1 MIYFETF
8 SVPTVDTL
16 FLLILSILTLESA
29 HSIRFLYQHFLS
41 GITEKSLNVFYY
53 VCSYAKVD
61 YSRFM
66 NTTVRI
72 TLKLIPDSLQT
83 QPVFLYVDDTMV
95 SKFGTKFEN
104 VSKLFD
110 HAAHNGSNY
119 LNGHCF
125 VSVMLCVPVW
135 NRDKVSY
142 LSVPLG
148 YRMWQKKESKLELA
162 ASMIRQVMPEFHSKD
177 HVIILCDSWYTKQ
190 NLVSI
195 VDEYPNLDLIGNA
208 RIDSVMYDLA
218 PAQTGRRGRPAK
230 HGKHL
235 SVETDFTFS
244 NEKIGDYYTGVRRV
258 LAKIF
263 GNREVLAYVTATEK
277 EHGTKRLFFSTIFP
291 EDLQIFCAWQEKA
304 PLNQTGSDR
313 MKYIPLLLYS
323 LRWNIETSYYE
334 QKTFWSFCNYM
345 VRSCKGIEMLVN
357 LINISYC
364 AMKILP
370 CQNEHFSE
378 YRTKSVQEFRFE
390 LSQGIRSQIFFATF
404 VKNIETHIKSN
415 AMTKALKQLI
425 HQQVYVDMKNREIHV
440 GGQLVYYEGGEGY
453 CFHNSETKTDAD
465 IRDIPMTQMV
475 YDAFRKQRELNLMLG
490 LQSNV
495 EIGGRSGF
503 IFNTKNGHP
512 FSADRSEDHSDA
524 QITMNVYNHI
534 AEKSHV
540 ENEISKM
547 NLPETVPAVV

>member
-1 MIYFETF
+1 LIYFETF
-8 SVPTVDTL
+8 SVPTADTL

-29 HSIRFLYQHFLS
+29 HSIWFLYQHFLS

-53 VCSYAKVD
+53 ACSYAKVD

-72 TLKLIPDSLQT
+72 ALKLIPDSLQT
-83 QPVFLYVDDTMV
+83 QPVFLCVDDTMV

-135 NRDKVSY
+135 NVDKVFY

-148 YRMWQKKESKLELA
+148 YRMWQKKESKLELV

-195 VDEYPNLDLIGNA
+195 VDEYPNLDLI
-208 RIDSVMYDLA
+208 
-218 PAQTGRRGRPAK
+218 
-230 HGKHL
+230 
-235 SVETDFTFS
+235 
-244 NEKIGDYYTGVRRV
+244 
-258 LAKIF
+258 
-263 GNREVLAYVTATEK
+263 
-277 EHGTKRLFFSTIFP
+277 
-291 EDLQIFCAWQEKA
+291 
-304 PLNQTGSDR
+304 
-313 MKYIPLLLYS
+313 
-323 LRWNIETSYYE
+323 
-334 QKTFWSFCNYM
+334 
-345 VRSCKGIEMLVN
+345 
-357 LINISYC
+357 NISYC

-370 CQNEHFSE
+370 YQNEHFSE
-378 YRTKSVQEFRFE
+378 YRTKSVQEFHFE

-425 HQQVYVDMKNREIHV
+425 HQQVYH
-440 GGQLVYYEGGEGY
+440 L
-453 CFHNSETKTDAD
+453 
-465 IRDIPMTQMV
+465 
-475 YDAFRKQRELNLMLG
+475 
-490 LQSNV
+490 
-495 EIGGRSGF
+495 
-503 IFNTKNGHP
+503 
-512 FSADRSEDHSDA
+512 
-524 QITMNVYNHI
+524 
-534 AEKSHV
+534 
-540 ENEISKM
+540 
-547 NLPETVPAVV
+547 

>member
-8 SVPTVDTL
+8 SVPTADTL

-53 VCSYAKVD
+53 ACSYAKVD

-72 TLKLIPDSLQT
+72 ALKLVPDSLQT
-83 QPVFLYVDDTMV
+83 QPVFLCGDDTMV

-125 VSVMLCVPVW
+125 VSVMLCIPVW

-162 ASMIRQVMPEFHSKD
+162 TSMIRQVMPEFHSKD
-177 HVIILCDSWYTKQ
+177 HVVILCDSWYTKQ

-195 VDEYPNLDLIGNA
+195 IDEYPNLDLIGNA

-230 HGKHL
+230 HGKRL

-258 LAKIF
+258 LAKIC
-263 GNREVLAYVTATEK
+263 GNREILAYVTATEK

-304 PLNQTGSDR
+304 PLNQTGSDC

-323 LRWNIETSYYE
+323 FRWNIETSYYE

-370 CQNEHFSE
+370 YQNEHFSE

-415 AMTKALKQLI
+415 AMTKTLKQLI
-425 HQQVYVDMKNREIHV
+425 HQQVYH
-440 GGQLVYYEGGEGY
+440 L
-453 CFHNSETKTDAD
+453 
-465 IRDIPMTQMV
+465 
-475 YDAFRKQRELNLMLG
+475 
-490 LQSNV
+490 
-495 EIGGRSGF
+495 
-503 IFNTKNGHP
+503 
-512 FSADRSEDHSDA
+512 
-524 QITMNVYNHI
+524 
-534 AEKSHV
+534 
-540 ENEISKM
+540 
-547 NLPETVPAVV
+547 

>member
-8 SVPTVDTL
+8 SVPTADTL

-41 GITEKSLNVFYY
+41 EITEKSLNVFYY
-53 VCSYAKVD
+53 ACSYAKVD
-61 YSRFM
+61 SSRFM

-83 QPVFLYVDDTMV
+83 QPVFLCVDDTMV

-177 HVIILCDSWYTKQ
+177 HVVILCDSWYTKQ

-218 PAQTGRRGRPAK
+218 PERTGRRGRPAK
-230 HGKHL
+230 HGKRL
-235 SVETDFTFS
+235 CVETDFTFS
-244 NEKIGDYYTGVRRV
+244 KEKIGDYYTGVRRV
-258 LAKIF
+258 FTKIF
-263 GNREVLAYVTATEK
+263 GDREVLAYVTDTEK
-277 EHGTKRLFFSTIFP
+277 GNGTKRLFFSTIFS
-291 EDLQIFCAWQEKA
+291 EDLKVFCTEEEHSS
-304 PLNQTGSDR
+304 SD
-313 MKYIPLLLYS
+313 
-323 LRWNIETSYYE
+323 
-334 QKTFWSFCNYM
+334 
-345 VRSCKGIEMLVN
+345 
-357 LINISYC
+357 
-364 AMKILP
+364 
-370 CQNEHFSE
+370 
-378 YRTKSVQEFRFE
+378 
-390 LSQGIRSQIFFATF
+390 
-404 VKNIETHIKSN
+404 
-415 AMTKALKQLI
+415 
-425 HQQVYVDMKNREIHV
+425 
-440 GGQLVYYEGGEGY
+440 
-453 CFHNSETKTDAD
+453 
-465 IRDIPMTQMV
+465 
-475 YDAFRKQRELNLMLG
+475 
-490 LQSNV
+490 
-495 EIGGRSGF
+495 
-503 IFNTKNGHP
+503 
-512 FSADRSEDHSDA
+512 
-524 QITMNVYNHI
+524 
-534 AEKSHV
+534 
-540 ENEISKM
+540 
-547 NLPETVPAVV
+547 